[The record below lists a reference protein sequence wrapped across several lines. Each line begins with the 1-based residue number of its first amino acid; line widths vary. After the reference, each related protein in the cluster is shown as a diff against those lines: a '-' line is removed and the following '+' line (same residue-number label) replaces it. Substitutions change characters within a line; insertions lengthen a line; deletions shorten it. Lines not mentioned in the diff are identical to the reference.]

1 MTVEEIVRHR
11 LGVEPE
17 RIAEFCRKWQIKELA
32 LFGSALSDEFRPD
45 SDLLVTFQDPDR
57 SFGPWM
63 GELQE
68 MEEEL
73 VRLFSRPVDFVRRDS
88 VERSPN
94 YIRRRSILKN
104 VVPLYVATAM
114 RHRRA
119 TRYDLS
125 GAIDGT

>member
-1 MTVEEIVRHR
+1 MTVEEIVRNR

-32 LFGSALSDEFRPD
+32 LFGSALGDDFRADSDV
-45 SDLLVTFQDPDR
+45 DLLVTFQDPHR

-73 VRLFSRPVDFVRRDS
+73 SRLFSRPVDFVLRNS
-88 VERSPN
+88 VERSEN
-94 YIRRRSILKN
+94 YIRRRAILKDLM
-104 VVPLYVATAM
+104 PLYVA
-114 RHRRA
+114 
-119 TRYDLS
+119 
-125 GAIDGT
+125 

>member
-32 LFGSALSDEFRPD
+32 LFGSALGDDFRPD
-45 SDLLVTFQDPDR
+45 SDIDLLVTFQDPHR

-68 MEEEL
+68 MQDEL
-73 VRLFSRPVDFVRRDS
+73 ERMFGRKVDFVEKRLVRNPFRRHH
-88 VERSPN
+88 
-94 YIRRRSILKN
+94 IL
-104 VVPLYVATAM
+104 M
-114 RHRRA
+114 
-119 TRYDLS
+119 TRQVIY
-125 GAIDGT
+125 AA

>member
-1 MTVEEIVRHR
+1 MTVEEIVRNR

-32 LFGSALSDEFRPD
+32 LFGSALGDDFRPD
-45 SDLLVTFQDPDR
+45 SDVDLLVTFQDPHR

-73 VRLFSRPVDFVRRDS
+73 QRMFVRKVDFVEKRLVKNPFRRHH
-88 VERSPN
+88 
-94 YIRRRSILKN
+94 IL
-104 VVPLYVATAM
+104 T
-114 RHRRA
+114 
-119 TRYDLS
+119 TRQVIY
-125 GAIDGT
+125 AA